1 MRFLG
6 NLIWF
11 LLGGLILGLCW
22 SIAGLLWCITILG
35 IPWGIQC
42 FKFAKLAF
50 SPFGKE
56 IVFGTGAGSILL
68 NIVWILLSGI
78 ELAIVAASLGVMF
91 CVTIIGIPFGL
102 QCFKFAQLALLPFGA
117 QVKRVK

>member
-42 FKFAKLAF
+42 FRFAKLAF
-50 SPFGKE
+50 FPFGKE
-56 IVFGTGAGSILL
+56 IVFGKGAGSILL
-68 NIVWILLSGI
+68 NIVWILLSGV
-78 ELAIVAASLGVMF
+78 ELAIVAAALGVVF
-91 CVTIIGIPFGL
+91 CVTVIGIPFGL

-117 QVKRVK
+117 QVRRLK

>member
-1 MRFLG
+1 MRFIG
-6 NLIWF
+6 NILWF
-11 LLGGLILGLCW
+11 LLGGLILGVCW
-22 SIAGLLWCITILG
+22 TLAGIFWCVTILG

-50 SPFGKE
+50 FPFGKE
-56 IVFGTGAGSILL
+56 IIFGAGAGSILL
-68 NIVWILLSGI
+68 NILWIVFSGA
-78 ELAIVAASLGVMF
+78 ELAITAAVIGLVF

-117 QVKRVK
+117 QVRRI